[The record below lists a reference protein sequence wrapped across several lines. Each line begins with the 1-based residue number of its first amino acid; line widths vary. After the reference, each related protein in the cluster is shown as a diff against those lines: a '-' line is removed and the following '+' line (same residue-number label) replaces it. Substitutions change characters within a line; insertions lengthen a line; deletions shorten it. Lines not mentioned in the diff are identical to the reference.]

1 MYGFNASISCRC
13 SPLSDLIMFDFSVF
27 FDSLVK
33 AGLGRWQEPLQS
45 ALDRSI
51 KKPDGNLKNWISALS
66 LMPELGRGNVILNL
80 PEVTVHGLKQPD
92 SDELNNL
99 KDALLQ
105 LKPWRKG
112 PFKICDITID
122 SEWRSNL
129 KWERVVSGITSLEKR
144 KVLDIGCGNGYYMLR
159 MAEQK
164 PEMVLGVDPSNLFL
178 AQFNAATKYSPPL
191 PVFLLP
197 IGFEDL
203 PESMEA
209 FDTVFSMGVFYHRRS
224 PFDFLRSLKFLL
236 RQGGELV
243 LETMIIEGDK
253 NQILVPPERYARM
266 NNVWFIPSVEA
277 MTLWLKKAGFVNVK
291 VLDVCPTTI
300 FEQRQTDWMS
310 YESLAHSL
318 DPDNNNLTV
327 EGLPAPIRAVFTC
340 NRP

>member
-1 MYGFNASISCRC
+1 
-13 SPLSDLIMFDFSVF
+13 MFDFSAF
-27 FDSLVK
+27 FSSL
-33 AGLGRWQEPLQS
+33 ASSGLARWTEPLQS

-51 KKPDGNLKNWISALS
+51 NKPDGNLKNWIDALG
-66 LMPELGRGNVILNL
+66 LMPELGRGKISLNL
-80 PEVTVHGLKQPD
+80 PEVTVEGSEQPD
-92 SDELNNL
+92 AGQLSNL
-99 KDALLQ
+99 RTALMQ

-112 PFKICDITID
+112 PFKICDIAID

-129 KWERVVSGITSLEKR
+129 KWDRVAPRISSLEKR
-144 KVLDIGCGNGYYMLR
+144 KILDIGCGNGYYMLR

-164 PEMVLGVDPSNLFL
+164 PELVIGVDPSMLFL
-178 AQFNAATKYSPPL
+178 AQFNAATTYSPAL

-224 PFDFLRSLKFLL
+224 PFDFLRSLKSLL

-243 LETMIIEGDK
+243 LETMIIEGDQ
-253 NQILVPPERYARM
+253 NQVLVPPERYARM

-277 MTLWLKKAGFVNVK
+277 MIIWLKKAGFINIQVA
-291 VLDVCPTTI
+291 DICPTTV
-300 FEQRQTDWMS
+300 FEQRQTEWMS

-318 DPDNNNLTV
+318 NPDNSNLTI
-327 EGLPAPIRAVFTC
+327 EGLPAPIRAVFTG